1 MTETMVFR
9 PVPVMKPRKEA
20 DHCTAFS
27 VAATSGEFG
36 KIHRDKVVNDCHDTG
51 HILSRRRPV
60 YYRYN
65 SDAGFSAYFLRRCT
79 CVDHCDVFGLQVYT
93 MMSYRRFTHTVIPTE
108 SSEWRN
114 LSREHP

>member
-20 DHCTAFS
+20 DHCTAFG
-27 VAATSGEFG
+27 VAAAAGKLGE
-36 KIHRDKVVNDCHDTG
+36 IHRDKVVNDCHDTG

-65 SDAGFSAYFLRRCT
+65 SDAGFSADFLASLHKNTSETPIYVRET
-79 CVDHCDVFGLQVYT
+79 GFLPENPASLY
-93 MMSYRRFTHTVIPTE
+93 E
-108 SSEWRN
+108 NSSQ
-114 LSREHP
+114 